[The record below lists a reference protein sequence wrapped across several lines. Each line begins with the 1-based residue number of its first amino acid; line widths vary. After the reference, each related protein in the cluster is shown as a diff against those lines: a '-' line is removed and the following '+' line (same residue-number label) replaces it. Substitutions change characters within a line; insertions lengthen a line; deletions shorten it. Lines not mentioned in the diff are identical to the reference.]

1 MFSVDLFFL
10 FFGFLF
16 LGFLLLCFF
25 FLLLFLLL
33 FLFLFLLL
41 FFLFVLF
48 RLFGLLGCGFGD
60 LIHADHEVSV
70 LDAYFFYGIV
80 AVEGFALED
89 HLEGLSGH
97 AFDFL
102 NFVFEDRHLHK

>member
-25 FLLLFLLL
+25 FLL
-33 FLFLFLLL
+33 LFLLL

>member
-25 FLLLFLLL
+25 FLLLFFLL

-48 RLFGLLGCGFGD
+48 RLFGLLGCGLGD

-89 HLEGLSGH
+89 HFEGLSGH

-102 NFVFEDRHLHK
+102 NFVFEDGHLHK

>member
-25 FLLLFLLL
+25 FLLL

-102 NFVFEDRHLHK
+102 NFVFEHRHLHK